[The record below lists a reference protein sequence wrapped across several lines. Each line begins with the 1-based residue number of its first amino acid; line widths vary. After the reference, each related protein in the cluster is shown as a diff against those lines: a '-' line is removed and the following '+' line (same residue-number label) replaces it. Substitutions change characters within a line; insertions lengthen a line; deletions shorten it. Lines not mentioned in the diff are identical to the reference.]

1 MSMSLGTE
9 NLIKLEVSWS
19 EHLECEFS
27 QDYMQN
33 LRRFLVDEKAL
44 YKIYPPA
51 SEIFNAFNLTPFD
64 KTKVVIIGQDPYHG
78 AAQAHGLCF
87 SVLDGVKIPPS
98 LLNIFKELERSIEGF
113 RTPKSGNLSRW
124 AKQGVFL
131 LNTSLT
137 VRENQPNSHAA
148 KGWEIFTDK
157 VIEILNAQKN
167 NLVFML
173 WGSHAKNKGKF
184 IERSKHLILESVHPS
199 PLSAYRG
206 FIGCDHFLKTNQYL
220 DQHGLETI
228 DWCLI

>member
-1 MSMSLGTE
+1 MNISVESE
-9 NLIKLEVSWS
+9 NLINLESSWLQ
-19 EHLECEFS
+19 HLEQEFS
-27 QDYMQN
+27 EDYMRN
-33 LRRFLVDEKAL
+33 LLSFLVEEKSL
-44 YKIYPPA
+44 YKIYPPL
-51 SEIFNAFNLTPFD
+51 SEIFNAFSLTPFD
-64 KTKVVIIGQDPYHG
+64 KTKVVIIGQDPYHA

-87 SVLDGVKIPPS
+87 SVCDGVKFPPS

-113 RTPKSGNLSRW
+113 KIPRSGNLSLW

-131 LNTSLT
+131 LNTCLT
-137 VRENQPNSHAA
+137 VRENQPNSHAT

-157 VIEILNAQKN
+157 VIENLNARKN
-167 NLVFML
+167 HLVFML

-184 IERSKHLILESVHPS
+184 IDRDKHLILEAVHPS

-206 FIGCDHFLKTNQYL
+206 FIGCDHFLKANCYL